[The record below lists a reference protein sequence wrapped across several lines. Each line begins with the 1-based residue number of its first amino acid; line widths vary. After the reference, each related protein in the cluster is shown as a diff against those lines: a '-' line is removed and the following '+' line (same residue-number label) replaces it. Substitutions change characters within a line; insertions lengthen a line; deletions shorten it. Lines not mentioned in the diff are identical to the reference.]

1 MGAKKFSVFVFPP
14 KYLYVYCTY
23 IYVGCRYDQVQSITW
38 RRRIKTQF
46 SGECCGFIFHLS
58 ASLVTF
64 QYGVW
69 KKNQISTQ
77 TVGTKV
83 RFPIKCT
90 WNSSF
95 IWFNVQFSSVHTPFG
110 FYLLFCVRHL
120 CPLSCDPFYRMLRC
134 IFRGKFQPSTIFFF
148 SFGIPS
154 TLGCKTWFFSPIVAK
169 AWLHLFF
176 FSHFFHRNS
185 ELLTWISGCGGNW
198 CDVRVFFRWYFCIN
212 LDSNAF
218 LFRGWFR
225 FVWNF
230 YVIFFSIVFRVKR
243 ENRFGICCL
252 QIPIV
257 RRVRGNWKPIL
268 LFRSYN
274 RSIDDSCLRM

>member
-1 MGAKKFSVFVFPP
+1 MSVIKTSHEIFNSFEAAICRAFGLSLKLNSERLIDANEFQSILFAIVTGKSMGAKKFSVFVFPP

-148 SFGIPS
+148 HLASLPHS
-154 TLGCKTWFFSPIVAK
+154 AVKRDFFHQL
-169 AWLHLFF
+169 WLKRGFICFF
-176 FSHFFHRNS
+176 FLIFSTETRN
-185 ELLTWISGCGGNW
+185 
-198 CDVRVFFRWYFCIN
+198 Y
-212 LDSNAF
+212 
-218 LFRGWFR
+218 
-225 FVWNF
+225 
-230 YVIFFSIVFRVKR
+230 
-243 ENRFGICCL
+243 
-252 QIPIV
+252 
-257 RRVRGNWKPIL
+257 
-268 LFRSYN
+268 
-274 RSIDDSCLRM
+274 